1 VQVPKVQGQLIAINP
16 NDGSIEAIVGGYNFY
31 QSKFNRALQGW
42 RQPGSTIKPF
52 LYALALERGMTPYSM
67 VNDSP
72 ITIGKWTPKNSDG
85 RYLGMIPL
93 RRALYLSRNTVSV
106 RLLQTVGIERTR
118 QLFMDFGLQE
128 DQIPRNY
135 TIALGT
141 PQVLPIQMATGYATF
156 ANGGYRV
163 QPHFIQRIED
173 A

>member
-1 VQVPKVQGQLIAINP
+1 MQDGSTVTVQWSGMSWARPYRNANSVGAAPSRASQIVKVKDIVRLRPNEAKTAWSLVQVPKVQGQLIAINP

-85 RYLGMIPL
+85 RYLGMI
-93 RRALYLSRNTVSV
+93 RYA
-106 RLLQTVGIERTR
+106 
-118 QLFMDFGLQE
+118 
-128 DQIPRNY
+128 
-135 TIALGT
+135 
-141 PQVLPIQMATGYATF
+141 VLCICLVIRFQ
-156 ANGGYRV
+156 
-163 QPHFIQRIED
+163 
-173 A
+173 

>member
-1 VQVPKVQGQLIAINP
+1 
-16 NDGSIEAIVGGYNFY
+16 
-31 QSKFNRALQGW
+31 
-42 RQPGSTIKPF
+42 
-52 LYALALERGMTPYSM
+52 MTPYSM

-72 ITIGKWTPKNSDG
+72 ITIGKWTPENSDG

-173 A
+173 AYGKVIYEAARICMYSMY

>member
-1 VQVPKVQGQLIAINP
+1 
-16 NDGSIEAIVGGYNFY
+16 
-31 QSKFNRALQGW
+31 
-42 RQPGSTIKPF
+42 RQRQMCI
-52 LYALALERGMTPYSM
+52 RDRPYSM

-141 PQVLPIQMATGYATF
+141 P
-156 ANGGYRV
+156 
-163 QPHFIQRIED
+163 
-173 A
+173 